1 MRIAAVALV
10 CLLSIAALPQ
20 SLTSAADGNPCTSAI
35 SGPNDPDYAPAERN
49 PLSGLTF
56 NAEQW
61 HLYDCIPQSAPVA
74 TDPEGASGM
83 SVNKAWASFGM
94 GRSDVIVAY
103 IEGGVNWRL
112 NSSTDIRRQ
121 AYLNCGELPAPENA
135 DGSTMHGHSPGCLQ
149 PNDSYD
155 LDGDGV
161 LTVDDYANDPRIA
174 RPLLHPDAGGITAE
188 DLIVA
193 FSDGK
198 DNDHNGF
205 VDDISGWNFH
215 RDTND
220 PQTDNSAYGHSD
232 GESAQAIAEAN
243 NDFAGAGICPNCR
256 LLMVKAGDEAIDR
269 PDRVAEA
276 IAFAVDS
283 GARVIDVTVSA
294 TGQAPALAG
303 AVEYAYQHG
312 VVVVWASNDFE
323 SADHTE
329 GMGLAHVWPGNSLVS
344 DQTNRSGTSSPG
356 DQAATTFRSRS
367 SLTSYGPH
375 SLFSAPNEDGST
387 STGTPSMAG
396 VAAMVAS
403 AGLDAADSHEIEGAL
418 NANEVEQVVHSTAS
432 PINFTPCSGCF
443 PGLPGAEFNIQYGY
457 GRPNV
462 FLAMQAVRNGKIPPT
477 ADINSPNWYDE
488 VDPTV
493 AKSLPVEITVGA
505 QRARSFTWQLQF
517 GLGPQPL
524 DNAFTTIA
532 SGSANGAKLRTIS
545 ESFDLTQIP
554 ASFSTGAYTAPT
566 PDRLSIEQYDVT
578 LRVVVTDNQGLIGE
592 DRRVFHLRHNDAE
605 LAGFPLSF
613 GTSLEAGAS
622 MADIE
627 GRGVLDT
634 IVAGSDGSVH
644 AIRPDGSE
652 APGFPVMTNLARGVD
667 PSYQFNYLKSP
678 AWRSKQIPFPHQPI
692 ESPLA
697 IGDLD
702 HDGALDI
709 VATTD
714 DGFAYVWDGAGNLR
728 PGFPVFTD
736 RSVERQSV
744 PPPNT
749 PNSYNPMT
757 GSFGGA
763 ALGDLEGTG
772 QLDIVMP
779 GWDAKI
785 YAWRPDGSPV
795 PGWPVDAADLPPS
808 SIPPFGTATHDPKI
822 VTTPTLVDIDGDGH
836 PDVLV
841 GLQDTVQGSTVVNYV
856 TAFSSTGNLIAN
868 YPLQLDAL
876 AQSYGTATDF
886 VTIGVQT
893 PAALTLPSGP
903 TAIAS
908 PEFFLN
914 YIIPL
919 ANPSL
924 AFTENPAAFPE
935 DGSPMIRFTGS
946 PSIGNLLG
954 TATPQ
959 VVEAG
964 VSVFDI
970 LDGLESM
977 PGQGTRLR
985 SAVSVTDPVSGNNL
999 FQYTQEIQGLSF
1011 FSAPAIADITGD
1023 GTPDILVS
1031 GDSAALH
1038 GFDGVTGAA
1047 APGWPQW
1054 TGGWSLATPAVGDLT
1069 GGGTVDVAVTTRE
1082 GFLHIYST
1090 LGLTSANHEAWHWH
1104 QNDRNTGH
1112 YGDDTRPPS
1121 AINDLAVSFGG
1132 ATDSLSF
1139 TAVGDDWKSGTAAS
1153 YQVFAS
1159 SKPITQS
1166 NFSSAQ
1172 EITVNATPQ
1181 ASSSPELL
1189 SVPHMKGVKHYA
1201 VRAIDHAGNIGPLPL
1216 LETRNGGH
1224 FGGGH
1229 GGGHRGGD

>member
-1 MRIAAVALV
+1 MRTVIVALV
-10 CLLSIAALPQ
+10 CILSVAALPQ
-20 SLTSAADGNPCTSAI
+20 TLTSAADGNPCNSSI
-35 SGPNDPDYAPAERN
+35 SGPNDPDYARAERN
-49 PLSGLTF
+49 PLSGFTF

-61 HLYDCIPQSAPVA
+61 GLYDCIPQSAPVA

-83 SVNKAWASFGM
+83 SVNKAWASFGT
-94 GRSDVIVAY
+94 GRSDVVVTY
-103 IEGGVNWRL
+103 IEGGVNWRI
-112 NSSTDIRRQ
+112 NSSKDIRRK
-121 AYLNCGELPAPENA
+121 AYLNCGELPAPEKA
-135 DGSTMHGHSPGCLQ
+135 DGTTVAGHSPGCMQ
-149 PNDSYD
+149 SNKSYD

-161 LTVDDYANDPRIA
+161 LTVDDYANDPRVA

-220 PQTDNSAYGHSD
+220 PQTDQSTYGHSD
-232 GESAQAIAEAN
+232 GESAQAVAEAN
-243 NDFAGAGICPNCR
+243 NNFAGAGICPNCR

-283 GARVIDVTVSA
+283 GSKVIDVTVSA
-294 TGQAPALAG
+294 LGQSPALVG
-303 AVEYAYQHG
+303 AVEYAYEHG
-312 VVVVWASNDFE
+312 AVVVWASNDFE

-329 GMGLAHVWPGNSLVS
+329 GMTLPHVWPGNSLVS
-344 DQTNRSGTSSPG
+344 DQSNRSGSSSPN
-356 DQAATTFRSRS
+356 DLAATTFRSRS

-375 SLFSAPNEDGST
+375 SLFSAPNGDGST
-387 STGTPSMAG
+387 STGTPTVAG
-396 VAAMVAS
+396 VAAMVVS
-403 AGLDAADSHEIEGAL
+403 AGLDAVDAHEIKNPL
-418 NANEVEQVVHSTAS
+418 SANEVEQVVRATTS
-432 PINFTPCSGCF
+432 PINFTPCAGCF
-443 PGLPGAEFNIQYGY
+443 PGVAGAEFNIQYGY
-457 GRPNV
+457 GRPNL
-462 FLAMQAVRNGKIPPT
+462 FLAMQAVHDGKIPPS
-477 ADINSPNWYDE
+477 ADIDSPNWYQE
-488 VDPTV
+488 IDPTV
-493 AKSLPVEITVGA
+493 TTSLPVEVTVGA
-505 QRARSFTWQLQF
+505 SRAHSFTWQLQF

-524 DNAFTTIA
+524 DNAFTTIS
-532 SGSANGAKLRTIS
+532 SGNGKNVRTLS
-545 ESFDLTQIP
+545 EKFDLTKIP
-554 ASFSTGAYTAPT
+554 PSFWSGDYIAPT
-566 PDRLSIEQYDVT
+566 ADRLSIEKYDVT
-578 LRVVVTDNQGLIGE
+578 LRVVVTDNNGLVGE
-592 DRRVFHLRHNDAE
+592 DRRVFHLRHSDAE
-605 LAGFPLSF
+605 LAGFPLSL

-652 APGFPVMTNLARGVD
+652 APSFPVMTNLARGVD
-667 PSYQFNYLKSP
+667 QSYPFNYLKSR
-678 AWRSKQIPFPHQPI
+678 AWKSNRIPLPHDPI

-714 DGFAYVWDGAGNLR
+714 DGFVYAWDGAGNLR
-728 PGFPVFTD
+728 PGFPVSTD
-736 RSVERQSV
+736 RSVQRQTV

-772 QLDIVMP
+772 RLDIVIG
-779 GWDAKI
+779 GWDGKI
-785 YAWRPDGSPV
+785 YAWRPDGSLV
-795 PGWPVDAADLPPS
+795 PGWPVDAADIPPAD
-808 SIPPFGTATHDPKI
+808 IPPFGTPTHDPKL

-836 PDVLV
+836 PDVV
-841 GLQDTVQGSTVVNYV
+841 MGLQDTVQGGTVVNYV
-856 TAFSSTGNLIAN
+856 TAFSSTGQLMAN
-868 YPLQLDAL
+868 FPTQLFAI

-886 VTIGVQT
+886 VTIGVTT
-893 PAALTLPSGP
+893 PAALTLPGGP

-919 ANPSL
+919 SNPGL
-924 AFTENPAAFPE
+924 AFPENPGAFPE
-935 DGSPMIRFTGS
+935 DGAPMIRFTGS
-946 PSIGNLLG
+946 PSIGNILG

-959 VVEAG
+959 IVEAG
-964 VSVFDI
+964 ISVFDI
-970 LDGLESM
+970 LAGIQSA
-977 PGQGTRLR
+977 PGQGVRLR
-985 SAVSVTDPVSGNNL
+985 SAVSVTDSASGAN
-999 FQYTQEIQGLSF
+999 FSSYTQEIQGLAF
-1011 FSAPAIADITGD
+1011 FSTPAIADITGD
-1023 GTPDILVS
+1023 GTPDIVLS
-1031 GDSAALH
+1031 TDSAALH
-1038 GFDGVTGAA
+1038 GFDGVTGASA
-1047 APGWPQW
+1047 TGWPQW
-1054 TGGWSLATPAVGDLT
+1054 TGGWSLGTPAVGDLT
-1069 GGGTVDVAVTTRE
+1069 GDGTVDVAVTTRE
-1082 GFLHIYST
+1082 GYLHIFT
-1090 LGLTSANHEAWHWH
+1090 TPGLTSSNHEAWHFH

-1121 AINDLAVSFGG
+1121 AISDLAVSFGG
-1132 ATDSLSF
+1132 GTDSLSF

-1159 SKPITQS
+1159 AKPITQS
-1166 NFSSAQ
+1166 NINSAK
-1172 EITVNATPQ
+1172 EIVVSAIPQ
-1181 ASSSPELL
+1181 VSGSHEMI
-1189 SVPHMKGVKHYA
+1189 SVTHMKGVKHYA

-1216 LETRNGGH
+1216 
-1224 FGGGH
+1224 
-1229 GGGHRGGD
+1229 

>member
-1 MRIAAVALV
+1 MLRAVVALF

-20 SLTSAADGNPCTSAI
+20 SLPSAADGNPCTSAI
-35 SGPNDPDYAPAERN
+35 SGPNDPNYAPAERN
-49 PLSGLTF
+49 PLGSLTF

-74 TDPEGASGM
+74 TDPENASGM
-83 SVNKAWASFGM
+83 SVNKAWAAFGM
-94 GRSDVIVAY
+94 GRSDVLVAY

-112 NSSTDIRRQ
+112 SASKDLRRK

-135 DGSTMHGHSPGCLQ
+135 AGATMPGHSPGCMQ
-149 PNDSYD
+149 PKKSYD

-161 LTVDDYANDPRIA
+161 LTVDDYANDPRVA
-174 RPLLHPDAGGITAE
+174 RPLLHPEAGGITAE

-193 FSDGK
+193 FRDGK

-205 VDDISGWNFH
+205 VDDNSRWNFH

-220 PQTDNSAYGHSD
+220 PQTDQSTYGHSD
-232 GESAQAIAEAN
+232 GESAQAVAEAN
-243 NDFAGAGICPNCR
+243 NNFAGAGICPNCR

-283 GARVIDVTVSA
+283 GANVIDVTVSA
-294 TGQAPALAG
+294 LGQSPAIVG
-303 AVEYAYQHG
+303 AVEYAYEHG

-329 GMGLAHVWPGNSLVS
+329 GMTLSHVWPGNSLVS
-344 DQTNRSGTSSPG
+344 DQSNRSGSSSPS
-356 DQAATTFRSRS
+356 DLTATTFRSRS

-375 SLFSAPNEDGST
+375 SLFSVPNEDGST
-387 STGTPSMAG
+387 STGTPTVAG
-396 VAAMVAS
+396 VAAMVVS
-403 AGLDAADSHEIEGAL
+403 AGLDAVEARQIKESLD
-418 NANEVEQVVHSTAS
+418 ANEVEQVVRATAS

-443 PGLPGAEFNIQYGY
+443 PGIPGAEFNIQYGY
-457 GRPNV
+457 GRPNL
-462 FLAMQAVRNGKIPPT
+462 FLAMKAVHKAKIPPT
-477 ADINSPNWYDE
+477 ADIDSPNWYQE
-488 VDPTV
+488 IDPTV
-493 AKSLPVEITVGA
+493 TKSLPVNVTVGA
-505 QRARSFTWQLQF
+505 RRAHSFTWQLQY
-517 GLGPQPL
+517 GLGTEPL
-524 DNAFTTIA
+524 ATAFTTIA
-532 SGSANGAKLRTIS
+532 SGSAKGNKLRTIGKS
-545 ESFDLTQIP
+545 LDLTQIP
-554 ASFSTGAYTAPT
+554 SSFWSGNYTAPT
-566 PDRLSIEQYDVT
+566 ADRLSIEQYDVT
-578 LRVVVTDNQGLIGE
+578 LRVVVTDNKGLIGE

-605 LAGFPLSF
+605 VAGFPLSF

-627 GRGVLDT
+627 GRGTLDT
-634 IVAGSDGSVH
+634 IIAGSDGSVH

-667 PSYQFNYLKSP
+667 PTYPFNYLKSRG
-678 AWRSKQIPFPHQPI
+678 WKSKQIPLPHDPI

-709 VATTD
+709 VATTVY
-714 DGFAYVWDGAGNLR
+714 GFAYVWDGAGNLR

-736 RSVERQSV
+736 RSVQRQSV
-744 PPPNT
+744 PPPDS

-763 ALGDLEGTG
+763 ALGDLEGSG

-779 GWDAKI
+779 GWDSKI
-785 YAWRPDGSPV
+785 YAWRPDGSLV

-808 SIPPFGTATHDPKI
+808 AIPSFGTPTHDPKI
-822 VTTPTLVDIDGDGH
+822 VTTPTLVDIDGDWH
-836 PDVLV
+836 PDVFI

-856 TAFSSTGNLIAN
+856 TAFSSAGNLIAN
-868 YPLQLDAL
+868 FPLQIDAI
-876 AQSYGTATDF
+876 AQGYGTATDF

-908 PEFFLN
+908 PELFLN
-914 YIIPL
+914 YIIPFS
-919 ANPSL
+919 NPTS
-924 AFTENPAAFPE
+924 AFPE
-935 DGSPMIRFTGS
+935 SPGAFGGSPLIRFTGS

-954 TATPQ
+954 TTTPQ

-964 VSVFDI
+964 VSAFDI
-970 LDGLESM
+970 LAGIQST
-977 PGQGTRLR
+977 PGMGTRLR
-985 SAVSVTDPVSGNNL
+985 SALSVTDPVTGANL
-999 FQYTQEIQGLSF
+999 PQYTQEIQGLAF

-1023 GTPDILVS
+1023 GNPDILLS
-1031 GDSAALH
+1031 TDSAALH
-1038 GFDGVTGAA
+1038 GFDGVTGALA
-1047 APGWPQW
+1047 AGWPQW
-1054 TGGWSLATPAVGDLT
+1054 TGGWSLSTPAVGDLT
-1069 GGGTVDVAVTTRE
+1069 GDGAVDVAVTTRE
-1082 GFLHIYST
+1082 GYLHIYST
-1090 LGLTSANHEAWHWH
+1090 PGLASANHEAWHWH

-1121 AINDLAVSFGG
+1121 AIDDLAGTFGG
-1132 ATDSLSF
+1132 AMDTLSF

-1166 NFSSAQ
+1166 NSNSAK
-1172 EITVNATPQ
+1172 EIVVSEIPQ
-1181 ASSSPELL
+1181 PAGLHEVI
-1189 SVPHMKGVKHYA
+1189 SVAHVKGVKHYA

-1216 LETRNGGH
+1216 
-1224 FGGGH
+1224 
-1229 GGGHRGGD
+1229 

>member
-1 MRIAAVALV
+1 MRTIAAVLV
-10 CLLSIAALPQ
+10 CMLAIAGLPH
-20 SLTSAADGNPCTSAI
+20 SLTSAADGNPCTASI

-49 PLSGLTF
+49 PLGGLTF

-74 TDPEGASGM
+74 TDSEMASGM

-103 IEGGVNWRL
+103 IEGGVNWRI
-112 NSSTDIRRQ
+112 NASFDIRRKS
-121 AYLNCGELPAPENA
+121 YLNCGELPAPENA
-135 DGSTMHGHSPGCLQ
+135 AGSTMPGHSPGCLQ
-149 PNDSYD
+149 PNKSYD

-161 LTVDDYANDPRIA
+161 LSVDDYANDPRIK
-174 RPLLHPDAGGITAE
+174 RPLLHPQAGGITTE

-205 VDDISGWNFH
+205 VGDISGWNFH

-220 PQTDNSAYGHSD
+220 PQTDNSTYGHSD
-232 GESAQAIAEAN
+232 GESGQAVAEAN
-243 NDFAGAGICPNCR
+243 NNFNGAGICPNCR

-269 PDRVAEA
+269 PDRLAEA

-283 GARVIDVTVSA
+283 GAGVIDVTSSA
-294 TGQAPALAG
+294 TGQSPALVDA
-303 AVEYAYQHG
+303 AQYAYRHG

-329 GMGLAHVWPGNSLVS
+329 GMALPHVWPGNSIVS
-344 DQTNRSGTSSPG
+344 DQSNRSGISSPS
-356 DQAATTFRSRS
+356 DLTARTFRSRS
-367 SLTSYGPH
+367 TLTSFGPH

-387 STGTPSMAG
+387 SSGTPTLAG
-396 VAAMVAS
+396 VAAMVVS
-403 AGLDAADSHEIEGAL
+403 AGRDAAATHQIDRPL
-418 NANEVEQVVHSTAS
+418 DANEVEQVVRSTAS

-443 PGLPGAEFNIQYGY
+443 PGVPGAEFNIQYGY
-457 GRPNV
+457 GRPNL
-462 FLAMQAVRNGKIPPT
+462 FLAMQAVHNGKIPPT
-477 ADINSPNWYDE
+477 GDIDSPNWYQE
-488 VDPTV
+488 VDPTI
-493 AKSLPVEITVGA
+493 ANSLPVQITVGA
-505 QRARSFTWQLQF
+505 RRAKSATWQLQF

-524 DNAFTTIA
+524 DSAFTTIA
-532 SGSANGAKLRTIS
+532 SGNIAGKKLQS
-545 ESFDLTQIP
+545 VSKNFDLTRIP
-554 ASFSTGAYTAPT
+554 SSFSSAAYVAPT
-566 PDRLSIEQYDVT
+566 ADRLSIEQYDVT
-578 LRVVVTDNQGLIGE
+578 LRVVVTDNNGLVGE
-592 DRRVFHLRHNDAE
+592 DRRVFHLRHDDTE
-605 LAGFPLSF
+605 LTGFPLSF

-627 GRGVLDT
+627 GRGSLDT

-644 AIRPDGSE
+644 AIRPDGAE

-667 PSYQFNYLKSP
+667 PAYPFNYLKSA
-678 AWRSKQIPFPHQPI
+678 AWKSKQIPFPHQPI

-714 DGFAYVWDGAGNLR
+714 DGFVYVWNGAGNLR

-736 RSVERQSV
+736 RSVEGQSV
-744 PPPNT
+744 PPPDT

-763 ALGDLEGTG
+763 ALGDMEGTG
-772 QLDIVMP
+772 KLDIVIG
-779 GWDAKI
+779 GWDGKL
-785 YAWRPDGSPV
+785 YAWRPDGTLV
-795 PGWPVDAADLPPS
+795 PGWPVDAADIPPADIPPS
-808 SIPPFGTATHDPKI
+808 GTATHDPKI
-822 VTTPTLVDIDGDGH
+822 VTTPTLVDIDGDGL

-841 GLQDTVQGSTVVNYV
+841 GLQDTVQGSSVVNYL
-856 TAFSSTGNLIAN
+856 TAFSPSGGLLPNF
-868 YPLQLDAL
+868 PVQLTAI

-924 AFTENPAAFPE
+924 AFTENSGAINGAPL
-935 DGSPMIRFTGS
+935 IRFTSS

-954 TATPQ
+954 AATPQ
-959 VVEAG
+959 VVDAG
-964 VSVFDI
+964 TSVFDI
-970 LDGLESM
+970 LDGLQSA
-977 PGQGTRLR
+977 PGRGTRLH
-985 SAVSVTDPVSGNNL
+985 SAVSVTDPVSGANL
-999 FQYTQEIQGLSF
+999 PQYTNEIQGLAF
-1011 FSAPAIADITGD
+1011 FCAPAIADVTGD
-1023 GTPDILVS
+1023 GTPDILLS
-1031 GDSAALH
+1031 TDSAALH
-1038 GFDGVTGAA
+1038 GFDGATGTIAL
-1047 APGWPQW
+1047 GWPRW
-1054 TGGWSLATPAVGDLT
+1054 TGGWSLATPAIGDLT
-1069 GGGTVDVAVTTRE
+1069 GDGTVDVAVTTRE
-1082 GFLHIYST
+1082 GYLHIFT
-1090 LGLTSANHEAWHWH
+1090 TPGLTSANHEAWHWH

-1121 AINDLAVSFGG
+1121 AISDLTVSFGG
-1132 ATDSLSF
+1132 ATDTLSF

-1153 YQVFAS
+1153 YQVFAA
-1159 SKPITQS
+1159 SKPIIQS
-1166 NFSSAQ
+1166 NINSAKVISVSAIPQ
-1172 EITVNATPQ
+1172 PSGSHEVIT
-1181 ASSSPELL
+1181 
-1189 SVPHMKGVKHYA
+1189 VPHMKNAKHYA
-1201 VRAIDHAGNIGPLPL
+1201 VRAIDRAGNIGPLPY
-1216 LETRNGGH
+1216 
-1224 FGGGH
+1224 
-1229 GGGHRGGD
+1229 

>member
-1 MRIAAVALV
+1 MRTAVAVV
-10 CLLSIAALPQ
+10 CMLAIVALPG
-20 SLTSAADGNPCTSAI
+20 SLTSAADGNPCTSSI

-61 HLYDCIPQSAPVA
+61 HLYDCLPQSAPVA

-83 SVNKAWASFGM
+83 SVNKAWAAFGM

-103 IEGGVNWRL
+103 IEGGVNWRI
-112 NSSTDIRRQ
+112 NSSADIRRQ
-121 AYLNCGELPAPENA
+121 SYLNCGELPAPEKA
-135 DGSTMHGHSPGCLQ
+135 DGSTTPGHSLGCMQ
-149 PNDSYD
+149 PNKSYD

-161 LTVDDYANDPRIA
+161 LTVDDYADDPRVKH
-174 RPLLHPDAGGITAE
+174 PFLHPEAGGITAE

-220 PQTDNSAYGHSD
+220 PQTDNSTYGHSD
-232 GESAQAIAEAN
+232 GESGQAVAEAN
-243 NDFAGAGICPNCR
+243 NNIAGAGICPNCR

-269 PDRVAEA
+269 PDRLAEA
-276 IAFAVDS
+276 IAFAVDA
-283 GARVIDVTVSA
+283 GAKVIDVTSSA
-294 TGQAPALAG
+294 TGQSPAIVG

-329 GMGLAHVWPGNSLVS
+329 GMTLAHVWPGNSLVS
-344 DQTNRSGTSSPG
+344 DQSNRSGVSSPG
-356 DQAATTFRSRS
+356 DLTATTFRSRS

-387 STGTPSMAG
+387 SSGTPTVAG
-396 VAAMVAS
+396 VAAMVVS
-403 AGLDAADSHEIEGAL
+403 AGLDAAGAHEITSPL
-418 NANEVEQVVHSTAS
+418 DANEVAQVVRSTAS
-432 PINFTPCSGCF
+432 PINFTPCTGCF

-457 GRPNV
+457 GRPNL
-462 FLAMQAVRNGKIPPT
+462 FPAMHAVHAGKIPPH
-477 ADINSPNWYDE
+477 ADIDSPAWYQE
-488 VDPTV
+488 VDPTIT
-493 AKSLPVEITVGA
+493 KSLPVQITVA
-505 QRARSFTWQLQF
+505 ARRAKSLTWQLQF

-524 DNAFTTIA
+524 DSEFTTIA
-532 SGSANGAKLRTIS
+532 SGSAGGKKPRA
-545 ESFDLTQIP
+545 LTRKFELSQIP
-554 ASFSTGAYTAPT
+554 SSFSSAAYVAPT
-566 PDRLSIEQYDVT
+566 ADRLSIEQYDVT
-578 LRVVVTDNQGLIGE
+578 LRVVVTDNNGLVGE
-592 DRRVFHLRHNDAE
+592 DRRVFHLRHDDTE
-605 LAGFPLSF
+605 LSGFPMSL

-627 GRGVLDT
+627 GRGMLDT

-644 AIRPDGSE
+644 AIRPGGSE

-667 PSYQFNYLKSP
+667 PSYSFNYLKSP
-678 AWRSKQIPFPHQPI
+678 AWKSKQIPFPHQPI

-702 HDGALDI
+702 HDGELDI

-714 DGFAYVWDGAGNLR
+714 DGFVYVWDGAGNLR

-744 PPPNT
+744 PPPDT

-772 QLDIVMP
+772 QLDIVV
-779 GWDAKI
+779 GAWDGKI
-785 YAWRPDGSPV
+785 YAWRPDGTSV
-795 PGWPVDAADLPPS
+795 PGWPVDAAN
-808 SIPPFGTATHDPKI
+808 IPPADIPSFGTSTHDPKI
-822 VTTPTLVDIDGDGH
+822 VNTPTLVDIDGDGR
-836 PDVLV
+836 PDVLI
-841 GLQDTVQGSTVVNYV
+841 GLQDTVQGGSVVNYV
-856 TAFSSTGNLIAN
+856 TAFSSTGQLLPGF
-868 YPLQLDAL
+868 PLQLFAI

-903 TAIAS
+903 TAVAS

-914 YIIPL
+914 YVIPL
-919 ANPSL
+919 SSPNL
-924 AFTENPAAFPE
+924 AFTEASGAFPE
-935 DGSPMIRFTGS
+935 DGSPIIRFTSS

-959 VVEAG
+959 VVDAG
-964 VSVFDI
+964 SSVFDI
-970 LDGLESM
+970 LAALQSS

-985 SAVSVTDPVSGNNL
+985 SAVSVTDPVTGANIP
-999 FQYTQEIQGLSF
+999 QYTQELQGLAF
-1011 FSAPAIADITGD
+1011 FSAPAIADVTGD
-1023 GTPDILVS
+1023 GNPDILLS
-1031 GDSAALH
+1031 ADSAALH
-1038 GFDGVTGAA
+1038 GFDGTSGAIA
-1047 APGWPQW
+1047 VGWPKW

-1069 GGGTVDVAVTTRE
+1069 GDGTVDVAVTTRE
-1082 GFLHIYST
+1082 GFLDVFT
-1090 LGLTSANHEAWHWH
+1090 TPGLASANHEAWHWH

-1121 AINDLAVSFGG
+1121 AISDLRVSFGG
-1132 ATDSLSF
+1132 ASDTLSF

-1159 SKPITQS
+1159 SKPIRQS
-1166 NFSSAQ
+1166 NVGSAKQ
-1172 EITVNATPQ
+1172 IAVSAVPQ
-1181 ASSSPELL
+1181 PSGSHETIA
-1189 SVPHMKGVKHYA
+1189 VTHMKGVKHYA
-1201 VRAIDHAGNIGPLPL
+1201 VRAIDRVGNIGPLPY
-1216 LETRNGGH
+1216 
-1224 FGGGH
+1224 
-1229 GGGHRGGD
+1229 

>member
-1 MRIAAVALV
+1 MRTAAVVLI
-10 CLLSIAALPQ
+10 CILSVAALPQ
-20 SLTSAADGNPCTSAI
+20 TLTSAADGNPCNSSI

-61 HLYDCIPQSAPVA
+61 GLYDCIPQSAPVA

-83 SVNKAWASFGM
+83 SVNRAWASFGM
-94 GRSDVIVAY
+94 GRSDVIVTY
-103 IEGGVNWRL
+103 IEGGVNWRI
-112 NSSTDIRRQ
+112 NSSTDIRRK
-121 AYLNCGELPAPENA
+121 AYLNCGELPAPEKA
-135 DGSTMHGHSPGCLQ
+135 DGSTVAGHSPGCMQ
-149 PNDSYD
+149 SNKSYD
-155 LDGDGV
+155 LDGDGA
-161 LTVDDYANDPRIA
+161 LTVDDYANDPRVT
-174 RPLLHPDAGGITAE
+174 RPLLHPAAGGITAE

-220 PQTDNSAYGHSD
+220 PQTDQSTYGHSD
-232 GESAQAIAEAN
+232 GESAQAVAEAN
-243 NDFAGAGICPNCR
+243 NNFAGAGICPNCR

-283 GARVIDVTVSA
+283 GAKVIDVTVSA
-294 TGQAPALAG
+294 LGQSPALVG
-303 AVEYAYQHG
+303 AVEYAYEHG
-312 VVVVWASNDFE
+312 AVVVWASNDFE

-329 GMGLAHVWPGNSLVS
+329 GMTLPHVWPGNSLVS
-344 DQTNRSGTSSPG
+344 DQSNRSGVSSPN
-356 DQAATTFRSRS
+356 DLAATTFRSRS

-375 SLFSAPNEDGST
+375 SLFSVPNGDGST
-387 STGTPSMAG
+387 STGTPTVAG
-396 VAAMVAS
+396 VAAMVVS
-403 AGLDAADSHEIEGAL
+403 AGLDAVDAHEIKDPL
-418 NANEVEQVVHSTAS
+418 SANEVEQVVRATAS
-432 PINFTPCSGCF
+432 PINFTPCTGCF

-457 GRPNV
+457 GRPNL
-462 FLAMQAVRNGKIPPT
+462 FLAMQAVHDGKIPPS
-477 ADINSPNWYDE
+477 ADIDSPNWYQE
-488 VDPTV
+488 IDPTV
-493 AKSLPVEITVGA
+493 TTSIPVKVTVGA
-505 QRARSFTWQLQF
+505 RRARSFTWQLQF

-532 SGSANGAKLRTIS
+532 SGSGTKMRTLS
-545 ESFDLTQIP
+545 KKFDLTQIP
-554 ASFSTGAYTAPT
+554 SSFWSGDYIAPT
-566 PDRLSIEQYDVT
+566 ADRLSIEQYDVT
-578 LRVVVTDNQGLIGE
+578 IRVVVTDNNGLVGE
-592 DRRVFHLRHNDAE
+592 DRRVFHLRHSDAE
-605 LAGFPLSF
+605 LAGFPMSF

-667 PSYQFNYLKSP
+667 PSYPFNYLKSP
-678 AWRSKQIPFPHQPI
+678 AWKSKQIPLPHDPI

-714 DGFAYVWDGAGNLR
+714 DGFVYAWDGGGNLR
-728 PGFPVFTD
+728 PGFPAFTD
-736 RSVERQSV
+736 RSVERQTV
-744 PPPNT
+744 PPPDT

-772 QLDIVMP
+772 QLDIVMG
-779 GWDAKI
+779 GWDGKI
-785 YAWRPDGSPV
+785 YAWRPDGSLV
-795 PGWPVDAADLPPS
+795 PGWPVDAAD
-808 SIPPFGTATHDPKI
+808 IPPADIPSFGTPTHDPKL

-836 PDVLV
+836 PDVFM
-841 GLQDTVQGSTVVNYV
+841 GLQDTVQGGTVVNYV
-856 TAFSSTGNLIAN
+856 TAFSSSGQLMPNF
-868 YPLQLDAL
+868 PLQLTAIS
-876 AQSYGTATDF
+876 QGYGTATDF
-886 VTIGVQT
+886 VTIGVTT
-893 PAALTLPSGP
+893 PAALTLPGGP
-903 TAIAS
+903 MAIAS

-919 ANPSL
+919 SNPSS
-924 AFTENPAAFPE
+924 AFPENPAAFPE
-935 DGSPMIRFTGS
+935 DGAPMIRFTGS
-946 PSIGNLLG
+946 PSIGNILG

-959 VVEAG
+959 IVEAG
-964 VSVFDI
+964 ISVFDI
-970 LDGLESM
+970 LAGIQST
-977 PGQGTRLR
+977 PGQGVRLR
-985 SAVSVTDPVSGNNL
+985 SAVSVTDSATGENFPS
-999 FQYTQEIQGLSF
+999 YTQEIQGLAF
-1011 FSAPAIADITGD
+1011 FSTPAIADITGD
-1023 GTPDILVS
+1023 GTPDIVLS
-1031 GDSAALH
+1031 TDSAALH
-1038 GFDGVTGAA
+1038 GFDSVTGAA
-1047 APGWPQW
+1047 AAGWPQW
-1054 TGGWSLATPAVGDLT
+1054 TGGWSLGTPAVGDLT
-1069 GGGTVDVAVTTRE
+1069 GDGTVDVAVTTRE
-1082 GFLHIYST
+1082 GYLHIFT
-1090 LGLTSANHEAWHWH
+1090 TPGLTAANHEAWHFH

-1121 AINDLAVSFGG
+1121 AISDLVVSFGG

-1159 SKPITQS
+1159 PKPIAQS
-1166 NFSSAQ
+1166 NINSAK
-1172 EITVNATPQ
+1172 EITISAIPQ
-1181 ASSSPELL
+1181 PSGSHEMI
-1189 SVPHMKGVKHYA
+1189 SVTHMKGMKHYA

-1216 LETRNGGH
+1216 
-1224 FGGGH
+1224 
-1229 GGGHRGGD
+1229 